1 MSNKHHVAFVDL
13 KDFVDVDDDNIDAD
27 VDDDDDLVAA
37 VDLETIEGLEELHES
52 FQPVRDYDNDDGMI
66 GYYVVIK
73 SKKVS
78 GGTP

>member
-1 MSNKHHVAFVDL
+1 MIMMTVLMLMLMTTMKVMTSNE
-13 KDFVDVDDDNIDAD
+13 N
-27 VDDDDDLVAA
+27 LVAA
-37 VDLETIEGLEELHES
+37 VDLEAIEGLEELHES

-66 GYYVVIK
+66 GYYVGIK